1 MCLAASAPSAAA
13 RTNEKSYCLIHNSI
27 HTKMKKFFVLLAA
40 LVMLPLAAEA
50 QKFGNINMN
59 DVFEAMPERTQIQK
73 DLEALQAKY
82 ESELTKMGDEYQ
94 KKVSDFLAQQDSLA
108 ESIARA
114 RAEEIDQLQQRIQN
128 FREMAAKDMQ
138 SQQQQKVGPVI
149 EKINR
154 AIQAVGEKN
163 GFTYIFDTAN
173 GGQIVYFSPS
183 QCVDVLPL
191 VKAEL
196 GLK

>member
-1 MCLAASAPSAAA
+1 
-13 RTNEKSYCLIHNSI
+13 
-27 HTKMKKFFVLLAA
+27 MKKIFVLLAA
-40 LVMLPLAAEA
+40 LVLLPLAANA

>member
-1 MCLAASAPSAAA
+1 
-13 RTNEKSYCLIHNSI
+13 
-27 HTKMKKFFVLLAA
+27 MKKFFVLLAA

>member
-1 MCLAASAPSAAA
+1 
-13 RTNEKSYCLIHNSI
+13 
-27 HTKMKKFFVLLAA
+27 MKKFFILMAA
-40 LVMLPLAAEA
+40 LVLLPLAANA

-59 DVFEAMPERTQIQK
+59 DVFEAMPERAQIQK

-82 ESELTKMGDEYQ
+82 ENELSKMGDEYQ